1 MVEELTEDKEI
12 AYAVMLVSETA
23 FVGAPVCTTLS
34 FSPVGLGCP
43 SIDSKKAPAALIWV
57 WFHPVAGAEGQRVSW
72 GQYCSTL
79 AQYNKF
85 I

>member
-43 SIDSKKAPAALIWV
+43 SIDSKKADSSIDLGMVLPSGWGRRTKSELGRV
-57 WFHPVAGAEGQRVSW
+57 LFYCGPV
-72 GQYCSTL
+72 
-79 AQYNKF
+79 
-85 I
+85 

>member
-43 SIDSKKAPAALIWV
+43 SIDSKKAASSIDLGMVSSSGWGRRTKSELGTV
-57 WFHPVAGAEGQRVSW
+57 LFYSGPV
-72 GQYCSTL
+72 
-79 AQYNKF
+79 
-85 I
+85 